1 MRRWALGLICC
12 LLQLKVD
19 VPLVNV
25 VATITDD
32 KGRYVANLSPDDLIV
47 EEDGEPQTIAHFT
60 QARDLPVS
68 VGIVL
73 DTSASMEPKIST
85 ATSAVEH
92 FIRTIHA
99 GDDVFLMTFST
110 LPVLQQDFTSDREK
124 LARVLRGRGV
134 HGSTALYDALV
145 AGLRKIKSG
154 KHQKKAILLISDGDD
169 TLSSNSF
176 ESAALAVRE
185 SELLVYAL
193 GIAPSGLG
201 TISEPPTAKGSAESV
216 DMDVLHAFADSSGGK
231 AWLVSG
237 QKDSRTNQIQ
247 EALDEIA
254 SELRNQYS
262 IGYYPSHPLNDGKWH
277 RIRIRLKNPQ
287 YQVRARK
294 EYYGGDG
301 ECPYLPFFSPC
312 EPLFAPQQLKDR

>member
-1 MRRWALGLICC
+1 
-12 LLQLKVD
+12 VD

-32 KGRYVANLSPDDLIV
+32 KGRYAANLSPDDLIV

-99 GDDVFLMTFST
+99 DDDVFLMTFST
-110 LPVLQQDFTSDREK
+110 LPACSRFHQRSGKACQSSQGPRRAWLHRS
-124 LARVLRGRGV
+124 
-134 HGSTALYDALV
+134 YDALV

-169 TLSSNSF
+169 
-176 ESAALAVRE
+176 
-185 SELLVYAL
+185 
-193 GIAPSGLG
+193 I
-201 TISEPPTAKGSAESV
+201 
-216 DMDVLHAFADSSGGK
+216 
-231 AWLVSG
+231 
-237 QKDSRTNQIQ
+237 
-247 EALDEIA
+247 
-254 SELRNQYS
+254 
-262 IGYYPSHPLNDGKWH
+262 
-277 RIRIRLKNPQ
+277 
-287 YQVRARK
+287 
-294 EYYGGDG
+294 
-301 ECPYLPFFSPC
+301 
-312 EPLFAPQQLKDR
+312 

>member
-92 FIRTIHA
+92 FIRTIH
-99 GDDVFLMTFST
+99 GHRYLFLMTFST
-110 LPVLQQDFTSDREK
+110 LPVPQHDF
-124 LARVLRGRGV
+124 
-134 HGSTALYDALV
+134 HTAL
-145 AGLRKIKSG
+145 G
-154 KHQKKAILLISDGDD
+154 KPATLLQ
-169 TLSSNSF
+169 
-176 ESAALAVRE
+176 
-185 SELLVYAL
+185 
-193 GIAPSGLG
+193 
-201 TISEPPTAKGSAESV
+201 
-216 DMDVLHAFADSSGGK
+216 
-231 AWLVSG
+231 W
-237 QKDSRTNQIQ
+237 RTRH
-247 EALDEIA
+247 
-254 SELRNQYS
+254 S
-262 IGYYPSHPLNDGKWH
+262 
-277 RIRIRLKNPQ
+277 
-287 YQVRARK
+287 
-294 EYYGGDG
+294 
-301 ECPYLPFFSPC
+301 
-312 EPLFAPQQLKDR
+312 